1 MSSTTSRITRSQMNQ
16 LIDHM
21 DIYSNPDS
29 SVTKTNWRDLT
40 KSNRPKLIIM
50 VGGPASGKSVV
61 RSACAGECGIDDALI
76 LNPDNLMERMHGN
89 DLNQRG
95 TVNKDFSVLY
105 RDIFNDKL
113 GINIIYDRTGA
124 YKDHTEFIIDLVRSG
139 AIKKGNISYEIVL
152 CIVVTPLDIGLAR
165 AISRE
170 REIGRSV
177 PPEIIRRIYESID
190 SVIETYES
198 NSLTRIFST
207 LKDAQKE
214 LSKKPSRKIIISDDG
229 ALMLPTISKGVVSV
243 KPGNF
248 TIELDPERRTQPME
262 FTTPAHMTR
271 ITREFYDADDEGR
284 DDDFELSQDNKIYID
299 TDMGDRISFTNSHML
314 FDKIIAFDNTI
325 SNEQPKLIY
334 LYDQGKVI
342 VDKELSQMAKSTKDQ
357 SRYTRNPF
365 DLLDTRTA
373 RLTAQGAKSRK
384 TKKRKH
390 KSKSKH
396 RSKRNK
402 RRKSKTKRR
411 HKK

>member
-342 VDKELSQMAKSTKDQ
+342 VDKELSQMAKST
-357 SRYTRNPF
+357 
-365 DLLDTRTA
+365 
-373 RLTAQGAKSRK
+373 
-384 TKKRKH
+384 
-390 KSKSKH
+390 
-396 RSKRNK
+396 
-402 RRKSKTKRR
+402 
-411 HKK
+411 